1 MYTSKKS
8 SVQNE
13 EDGKFPSNHVQ
24 NSTSC
29 DQKSAL
35 RAVRMERRDQ
45 VFWPID
51 KSSRYRVGPY
61 VQRRHDTSKYVGR
74 V

>member
-1 MYTSKKS
+1 LSYADSTNESVKLCFEHTMYTSKKS

-13 EDGKFPSNHVQ
+13 EDGKFPSNHVR

-35 RAVRMERRDQ
+35 RAVRMERRE
-45 VFWPID
+45 
-51 KSSRYRVGPY
+51 
-61 VQRRHDTSKYVGR
+61 
-74 V
+74 